1 MSHLQA
7 KNEALIEAPA
17 GRIWSLVTDITLL
30 PRINPGVV
38 SATGTMN
45 ELNGA
50 RTCEIVNGGR
60 KGTINERLIELIPEK
75 KTVWTMES
83 DTMGASKMLRD
94 TRFCLT
100 LEKAGDT
107 RTKVIL
113 ETYYSPAG
121 IMGKM
126 MSALVMKRMFAK
138 AQQQILQNI
147 RSLAEP
153 ASQSK

>member
-1 MSHLQA
+1 MNRLQA
-7 KNEALIEAPA
+7 KNEAIIEAPA
-17 GRIWSLVTDITLL
+17 GRIWALVTDISML
-30 PRINPGVV
+30 PRVNPGVV

-50 RTCEIVNGGR
+50 RTCQIENGGR
-60 KGTINERLIELIPEK
+60 KGTIHERLIELVPGK

-100 LEKAGDT
+100 LEKTGDSQ
-107 RTKVIL
+107 TKIVL
-113 ETYYSPAG
+113 ETWYSPAG

-126 MSALVMKRMFAK
+126 MSALVMRKMFGK

-147 RSLAEP
+147 RSLTETG
-153 ASQSK
+153 SQAK